1 MLLHIDFSIMSL
13 IGDILLI
20 GIMKKNAIMVID
32 LLLWPNGRSV
42 SLLEMPFNRACQLR
56 FRPIMMTIAAALF
69 GALPLAIGMGE
80 LRQPLG
86 IGGLIVN
93 QLFTLYTTPVVC
105 LYFDRVSLW
114 LSNLPSGAP
123 LHYPSCRTNDQ
134 PVKDGVR
141 CTGWPKL
148 TSIHNRRRRARDAN
162 SGSHP
167 PSRST

>member
-69 GALPLAIGMGE
+69 GALPLVHRFDEIDHMGVGFIFAE
-80 LRQPLG
+80 
-86 IGGLIVN
+86 
-93 QLFTLYTTPVVC
+93 TTC
-105 LYFDRVSLW
+105 SLT
-114 LSNLPSGAP
+114 A
-123 LHYPSCRTNDQ
+123 
-134 PVKDGVR
+134 
-141 CTGWPKL
+141 
-148 TSIHNRRRRARDAN
+148 
-162 SGSHP
+162 
-167 PSRST
+167 